1 MLTIKNK
8 LSRPRVKYQV
18 HFVFYMM
25 FLCLLSYLVLFVK
38 PSLIEINQEII
49 ILMENKTYLQ
59 DDAISKSSKKSW
71 SILQLIINIW
81 VFMFALE
88 EFRQVKKVE
97 KNKPKISI

>member
-1 MLTIKNK
+1 
-8 LSRPRVKYQV
+8 
-18 HFVFYMM
+18 M

>member
-1 MLTIKNK
+1 
-8 LSRPRVKYQV
+8 
-18 HFVFYMM
+18 
-25 FLCLLSYLVLFVK
+25 
-38 PSLIEINQEII
+38 
-49 ILMENKTYLQ
+49 MENKTYLQ